1 MKKARKSL
9 IALSLG
15 AILGINPAISCYS
28 LEVGSTEA
36 ISERAAQLKDVVYL
50 TEGQGPVS
58 QGSGTAQNPYT
69 NIKTALNN
77 VKPGGTIKIVGEF
90 NYWVYEET
98 PDLLNRPLI
107 IDKEVTIE
115 GAGINNPF
123 LVRAPIQL
131 AADVTF
137 KNINLQMWASN
148 ELMPGVPDFGLPQT
162 PVDEG
167 TKFRSGRT
175 IYLAGHKLTLQNV
188 DTHVYTDSFQSEYY
202 PYISA
207 GTFIEGG
214 KTGDKA
220 VLEVIDPN
228 VYLPTGTIA
237 GTVFQGIYAGDYWVE
252 RDYPVELN
260 IKGQVLDKTIYTG
273 GIMASSK
280 SDVTINLSKKTGVN
294 TINTDNHNGSVTVNI
309 NDGASL
315 SDAEFNGVTNL
326 NIGSGSIV
334 ELKKDSKFEVENLTL
349 RNNSLLDF
357 REISGNPK
365 VTGNFTGETN
375 NDLKGGSIYLDN
387 GKVLEINGDVEGTTL
402 LNSLRV
408 ETILLQD
415 NATYIKAKENAT
427 GNFIIE
433 PKFEQRYYDFIKN
446 TNDEGYTTWKTFRD
460 INAFKEFRWVNN
472 DDDVILNPEAK
483 CYNFYFNFINSND
496 EVYETVREDW
506 EDVTV
511 TLTRENGTV
520 FDENFDFDGDI
531 EFIGDIEDEYGKRC
545 SMLMFTED
553 FIKKNTS
560 EELILKIAHKDGS
573 YITKRIYVGKEKP
586 DVSILDV
593 AKVANKYNLRKGE
606 NGYLDSCDLNKDDV
620 IDIYDIT
627 IISQYMSN

>member
-1 MKKARKSL
+1 MKKIRKSL
-9 IALSLG
+9 MALSLG

-28 LEVGSTEA
+28 FEVGSTEA
-36 ISERAAQLKDVVYL
+36 ISERATQLKDVVYL
-50 TEGQGPVS
+50 TEGQGPAS

-315 SDAEFNGVTNL
+315 SNAEFNGVTNL

-402 LNSLRV
+402 LNSFRV